1 MFLGIDIGT
10 SGIKATII
18 DEKGNM
24 CARAYRPL
32 RTYGLEERKRELS
45 PVQVKE
51 ETLQAVAEVLHTSP
65 AEEIRLITVASLGEA
80 VVPVGADGCALMNS
94 IIGSDSRGS
103 EELEEVA
110 CRIGEEQLTE
120 ITGLN
125 LSYIYS
131 LNKMLYIRAHY
142 PEIHRRVWKYMC
154 FTDYI
159 GFVLTGEAVIDYSMA
174 SRTMAFDIRKK
185 RWSDEILNAV
195 QMSKDLLSHPVP
207 GGTVA
212 GSLRKEIKEELGIF
226 YDIPVLVGSHDHIF
240 NAIGAGA
247 IKPGICSNTVGTTEG
262 ITTVLGGRIDSRS
275 IRENLI
281 SCEPFVRPHLYN
293 TVAWHNAAG
302 AGVNWFLDNFFG
314 GSEEPKDQTL
324 AGLNGQQG
332 HHPSN
337 LLVVPHFAGATAGHM
352 DEKAKAAVIGITM
365 ATGREEIYK
374 AILEGTAFECRV
386 ILDSIRHAGIPV
398 NKVVVSG
405 GGSRSS
411 LWMQIRSSI
420 LGRELYCS
428 ACADTGALGG
438 AVLGAVVLG
447 LYRSLKDAAG
457 QMVRPGTVV
466 EPEAEAVRI
475 YEERY
480 ELYRQMYGR
489 LRDINERLS

>member
-212 GSLRKEIKEELGIF
+212 GSVRKEIKEELGIF